1 MSKTR
6 TISVALAALALVAFP
21 ATASATEEPPCPKK
35 CQKTKK
41 KQAKQSITQTVDVKA
56 NVAQDN
62 KVKVEGG
69 GYVHVATEN
78 TAESTPT
85 TVVNSSQSG
94 AVCGCTGSVDQQI
107 TTGVAVDA
115 SVTQN
120 NEIDIK
126 AKKGAYVVVTQVT
139 TAVSAPVTL
148 VLAAQQP

>member
-6 TISVALAALALVAFP
+6 TISVALAALAFVAFP
-21 ATASATEEPPCPKK
+21 ATASATEDPKCDKK
-35 CQKTKK
+35 CLKKT
-41 KQAKQSITQTVDVKA
+41 AKQRITQNVDVKA
-56 NVAQDN
+56 TVAQDN

-78 TAESTPT
+78 TAESRPT
-85 TVVNSSQSG
+85 TVVDSSQSG
-94 AVCGCTGSVDQQI
+94 GGCGCTGSVDQQI

-115 SVTQN
+115 SVTQV

-126 AKKGAYVVVTQVT
+126 AKKGAYVVVTQVA